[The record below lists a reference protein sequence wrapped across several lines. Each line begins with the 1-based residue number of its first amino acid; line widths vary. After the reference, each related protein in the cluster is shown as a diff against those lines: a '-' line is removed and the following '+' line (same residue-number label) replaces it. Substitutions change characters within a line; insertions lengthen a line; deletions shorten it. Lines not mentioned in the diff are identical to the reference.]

1 LVNICQRLTTLEQ
14 VLNPSPD
21 PELEGAKERLFLNLE
36 QIAARA
42 GGEPKD
48 PAHASPMELIAV
60 GQYDDALTV
69 QEERGFA
76 EEQLRSSYR
85 LIVEWEARRTG
96 QTLEEVCN
104 AIEREIENREA
115 LGEQS

>member
-1 LVNICQRLTTLEQ
+1 MNISKRLATLEQ
-14 VLNPSPD
+14 LLNPPPD
-21 PELEGAKERLFLNLE
+21 PELEGAKERLFQNLE
-36 QIAARA
+36 LIAARA

-60 GQYDDALTV
+60 GQYDDALAV
-69 QEERGFA
+69 QEERGFD

-96 QTLEEVCN
+96 QTIEEVYN
-104 AIEREIENREA
+104 AIEREIEAREA
-115 LGEQS
+115 IGEQS